1 MDANYDEMNLMMI
14 MMTIMQMMMMRVE
27 MVVTIM
33 PKRLP
38 GSLGL
43 LFCLRAARLAGGCL
57 YSQI

>member
-1 MDANYDEMNLMMI
+1 MDANYDEMNLMM
-14 MMTIMQMMMMRVE
+14 TIMIMMMMRVE

-33 PKRLP
+33 LKRSP

-57 YSQI
+57 